1 MPSRYSTSYDY
12 DSTLDSPTV
21 RSSISNQPMDDDHI
35 IVADYASDVSGV
47 YVKGAMSRFL
57 SITLAP

>member
-21 RSSISNQPMDDDHI
+21 RSSVSNQPMDDDHI
-35 IVADYASDVSGV
+35 IVADYASDVSRM
-47 YVKGAMSRFL
+47 YVKGAMLQLL

>member
-35 IVADYASDVSGV
+35 IVADYASDVSRV
-47 YVKGAMSRFL
+47 YVEGAMSRFL
-57 SITLAP
+57 SITLSP

>member
-21 RSSISNQPMDDDHI
+21 RSSVSNQPMDDDHI
-35 IVADYASDVSGV
+35 IVADYASDVSRV
-47 YVKGAMSRFL
+47 CVKGTMSRLL
-57 SITLAP
+57 SITLGP

>member
-21 RSSISNQPMDDDHI
+21 RSSVSNQPMDDDHI
-35 IVADYASDVSGV
+35 IVADYASDVSRV
-47 YVKGAMSRFL
+47 YVKGAMLQLL
-57 SITLAP
+57 SIT